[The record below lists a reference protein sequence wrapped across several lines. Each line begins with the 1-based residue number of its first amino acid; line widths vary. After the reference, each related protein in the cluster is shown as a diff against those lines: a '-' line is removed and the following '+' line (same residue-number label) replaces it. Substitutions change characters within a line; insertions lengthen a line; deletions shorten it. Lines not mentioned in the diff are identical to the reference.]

1 MRDRSIQ
8 EVSQMGIP
16 SWREI
21 EHTADWALEVW
32 GISLAE
38 LFRNAA
44 LGVASLLG
52 GRPLE
57 QRRRRRRFR
66 LEAPDRET
74 LLVDWL
80 TELLFWLEE
89 QDLVLEDVKIERIEE
104 TSFLG
109 VALGTKGTD
118 LGRHIKG
125 VTYNDLAIRSTDQGL
140 KTTIVFDV

>member
-1 MRDRSIQ
+1 VRGRRRQ
-8 EVSQMGIP
+8 QMSHMKSP

-32 GISLAE
+32 GKTQAE

-52 GRPLE
+52 GRPLGT
-57 QRRRRRRFR
+57 QTTSRHFR
-66 LEAPDRET
+66 LNAPDRET

-80 TELLFWLEE
+80 SELLFWLEE
-89 QDLVLEDVKIERIEE
+89 QELVLDDVQIERVEE

-109 VALGTKGTD
+109 EATGMKGAD

-125 VTYNDLAIRSTDQGL
+125 VTYNELAIRSTDQGL